1 MNAARNKIGVAECRR
16 KKERAVGYLIGVLIG
31 SCSNVTSGSKKQ
43 SNCSHSDFCSLVA
56 IATTY
61 SATCLAIFTTASYV
75 HPITM
80 ISSSPYNRLYEA
92 VFAFALLTSWTEC
105 FSTTHLQSVKRTHQ
119 STLPSIVFNRI
130 YSSNKQS
137 SITALYSTAEDSS
150 AAPPTP
156 EMTEM
161 DASQKRETPSLTSED
176 KLFITTI
183 YTGCAGNVEAMENSI
198 ATNLENMPPRLT
210 VALQMAAEEG
220 EWKDNEKDAAEFEKQ
235 MVAMGKALQ
244 NVLDVRLRGGRE
256 LLAELLNSGE
266 IRKLD
271 SLIGKSAKEGKL
283 DMSFFSVLSMNM
295 RDANM
300 NDATGDVS
308 LSPILSQGEGQEE
321 VSGEEGQ
328 PASANRLQILQ
339 HIYTRC
345 QEELEKNVAPGMG
358 LLNKVLR
365 TEISSIRT
373 NQLEHYLGPQK
384 TTITSPD
391 GKTINLGGA
400 GKPLVSHT
408 EFVEALANSVTQ
420 IRTLEAAGGTDRL
433 SAVNLVENIRQVA
446 METRV
451 VLVESFGEGSDVVNE
466 FQRDLQPVFRPGS
479 KIDS

>member
-1 MNAARNKIGVAECRR
+1 MIR
-16 KKERAVGYLIGVLIG
+16 
-31 SCSNVTSGSKKQ
+31 
-43 SNCSHSDFCSLVA
+43 
-56 IATTY
+56 TT
-61 SATCLAIFTTASYV
+61 
-75 HPITM
+75 
-80 ISSSPYNRLYEA
+80 RLYEA
-92 VFAFALLTSWTEC
+92 AFAFALLTSQVEC
-105 FSTTHLQSVKRTHQ
+105 FSTPLPGIDRTHT
-119 STLPSIVFNRI
+119 SSIV
-130 YSSNKQS
+130 SNNGYHHANNKH
-137 SITALYSTAEDSS
+137 SITTATTLYSTASEDSS
-150 AAPPTP
+150 SAPPSSSSTS

-161 DASQKRETPSLTSED
+161 DAAQKRETPTLTPED

-183 YTGCAGNVEAMENSI
+183 YTGTAGNVEAMENSI
-198 ATNLENMPPRLT
+198 AANLENMPPRLV
-210 VALQMAAEEG
+210 VALQMAVEKG
-220 EWKDNEKDAAEFEKQ
+220 EWKEDEDDTTETDDAKEFEKQ
-235 MVAMGKALQ
+235 MVAMGEALQ

-295 RDANM
+295 RDAKM
-300 NDATGDVS
+300 NDGGDGEDVS
-308 LSPILSQGEGQEE
+308 LTPTLAQGEGQEE

-328 PASANRLQILQ
+328 PTTGANRLQILQ

-345 QEELEKNVAPGMG
+345 QEELEKTVSPGMG

-365 TEISSIRT
+365 TEISSIRA
-373 NQLEHYLGPQK
+373 NQLDHYLGPQK

-391 GKTINLGGA
+391 GKTIDLGGT
-400 GKPLVSHT
+400 GKPLVSHI
-408 EFVEALANSVTQ
+408 EFVEALSNSVTQ

-446 METRV
+446 MEARM

-479 KIDS
+479 KMET

>member
-1 MNAARNKIGVAECRR
+1 MIR
-16 KKERAVGYLIGVLIG
+16 
-31 SCSNVTSGSKKQ
+31 
-43 SNCSHSDFCSLVA
+43 
-56 IATTY
+56 TT
-61 SATCLAIFTTASYV
+61 
-75 HPITM
+75 
-80 ISSSPYNRLYEA
+80 RLYKA
-92 VFAFALLTSWTEC
+92 VFAFALLTSQVEC
-105 FSTTHLQSVKRTHQ
+105 FSTPHSSSISIDRTHT
-119 STLPSIVFNRI
+119 SSIV
-130 YSSNKQS
+130 SNNGYHRANNKHS
-137 SITALYSTAEDSS
+137 TTTALYSTASEDSS
-150 AAPPTP
+150 SAPPSSSSTP

-161 DASQKRETPSLTSED
+161 DAAQKRETPTLTPED

-183 YTGCAGNVEAMENSI
+183 YTGTAGNVEAMENSI
-198 ATNLENMPPRLT
+198 AANLENMPPRLV
-210 VALQMAAEEG
+210 VALQMAVEKG
-220 EWKDNEKDAAEFEKQ
+220 EWKDVDDTTETDDATEFEKQ
-235 MVAMGKALQ
+235 MVAMGEALQ

-295 RDANM
+295 RDAKM
-300 NDATGDVS
+300 NAGGDGEDVS
-308 LSPILSQGEGQEE
+308 LTPTLAQGEGQEE

-328 PASANRLQILQ
+328 PTTGANRLQILQ

-345 QEELEKNVAPGMG
+345 QEELEKTVSPGMG

-365 TEISSIRT
+365 TEISSIRA
-373 NQLEHYLGPQK
+373 NQLDHYLGPQK

-391 GKTINLGGA
+391 GKTIDLGGT
-400 GKPLVSHT
+400 GKPLVSHI
-408 EFVEALANSVTQ
+408 EFVEALSNSVTQ

-446 METRV
+446 MEARM

-479 KIDS
+479 KVET

>member
-1 MNAARNKIGVAECRR
+1 MIRTARLC
-16 KKERAVGYLIGVLIG
+16 
-31 SCSNVTSGSKKQ
+31 
-43 SNCSHSDFCSLVA
+43 
-56 IATTY
+56 
-61 SATCLAIFTTASYV
+61 
-75 HPITM
+75 
-80 ISSSPYNRLYEA
+80 EA
-92 VFAFALLTSWTEC
+92 VFAFALLTSQAEC
-105 FSTTHLQSVKRTHQ
+105 FSTPRLIDRTHTQ
-119 STLPSIVFNRI
+119 STTIV
-130 YSSNKQS
+130 SNNSYHHANNKH
-137 SITALYSTAEDSS
+137 SITTTTTLYSTASEDNSSS
-150 AAPPTP
+150 APPSSTP

-161 DASQKRETPSLTSED
+161 DAAQKRETPTLTPED

-183 YTGCAGNVEAMENSI
+183 YTGTAGNVEAMENSI
-198 ATNLENMPPRLT
+198 AANLENMPPRLV
-210 VALQMAAEEG
+210 VALQMAVEKG
-220 EWKDNEKDAAEFEKQ
+220 EWKDEDDAETDEEFEKQ
-235 MVAMGKALQ
+235 MVAMGEALQ

-295 RDANM
+295 RDAKM
-300 NDATGDVS
+300 NDAGGDGEDVS
-308 LSPILSQGEGQEE
+308 LSPTLAQGEGQEE

-328 PASANRLQILQ
+328 PTTGANRLQILQ

-345 QEELEKNVAPGMG
+345 QEELEKTVSPGMG

-365 TEISSIRT
+365 TEISSIRA
-373 NQLEHYLGPQK
+373 NQLDHYLGPQK

-391 GKTINLGGA
+391 GKTIDLGGT
-400 GKPLVSHT
+400 GKPLVSHI
-408 EFVEALANSVTQ
+408 EFVEALSNSVTQ

-446 METRV
+446 MEARM

-479 KIDS
+479 KVEA

>member
-1 MNAARNKIGVAECRR
+1 MIRSARVCE
-16 KKERAVGYLIGVLIG
+16 
-31 SCSNVTSGSKKQ
+31 
-43 SNCSHSDFCSLVA
+43 
-56 IATTY
+56 
-61 SATCLAIFTTASYV
+61 
-75 HPITM
+75 
-80 ISSSPYNRLYEA
+80 
-92 VFAFALLTSWTEC
+92 ALLAVALLASHAEC
-105 FSTTHLQSVKRTHQ
+105 FSSTPNLQRVERRIPQ
-119 STLPSIVFNRI
+119 GSTLPSIISDSHVGND
-130 YSSNKQS
+130 KQS
-137 SITALYSTAEDSS
+137 SITALYSTAEDNTS
-150 AAPPTP
+150 AATAATAQT
-156 EMTEM
+156 TEM
-161 DASQKRETPSLTSED
+161 EAAQKRETPSLTSED

-183 YTGCAGNVEAMENSI
+183 YTGCGDNIEAMENSI
-198 ATNLENMPPRLT
+198 AANLENMPPRLV
-210 VALQMAAEEG
+210 VALQMAVDKG
-220 EWKDNEKDAAEFEKQ
+220 EWEDDDADFNKQ
-235 MVAMGKALQ
+235 MVAMGEALQ
-244 NVLDVRLRGGRE
+244 NVLDGRLRGGRE

-295 RDANM
+295 RDAKM
-300 NDATGDVS
+300 NDVTGNVS
-308 LSPILSQGEGQEE
+308 LSPTLAQGEGQEE

-328 PASANRLQILQ
+328 PTVGANRLQILQ

-391 GKTINLGGA
+391 GKTIDLGGT

-408 EFVEALANSVTQ
+408 EFTEALSNAVTQ

-433 SAVNLVENIRQVA
+433 SAVNLVESIRQIA
-446 METRV
+446 MEARV
-451 VLVESFGEGSDVVNE
+451 VLVQSFGEGSDVVNE

>member
-1 MNAARNKIGVAECRR
+1 MIR
-16 KKERAVGYLIGVLIG
+16 
-31 SCSNVTSGSKKQ
+31 
-43 SNCSHSDFCSLVA
+43 
-56 IATTY
+56 TT
-61 SATCLAIFTTASYV
+61 
-75 HPITM
+75 
-80 ISSSPYNRLYEA
+80 RLYEA
-92 VFAFALLTSWTEC
+92 AFALALLTSQAEC
-105 FSTTHLQSVKRTHQ
+105 FSTPLPGIQRTHT
-119 STLPSIVFNRI
+119 SSIV
-130 YSSNKQS
+130 SNNNYHRANNKHS
-137 SITALYSTAEDSS
+137 MTTTTTTLYSTASEDSS
-150 AAPPTP
+150 SAPSSSSSTS

-161 DASQKRETPSLTSED
+161 DAAQKRETPTLTPED

-183 YTGCAGNVEAMENSI
+183 YTGTAGNVEAMENSI
-198 ATNLENMPPRLT
+198 AANLENMPPRLV
-210 VALQMAAEEG
+210 VALQMAVEKG
-220 EWKDNEKDAAEFEKQ
+220 EWKEDEDDTTETDDAKEFEKQ
-235 MVAMGKALQ
+235 MVAMGEALQ

-295 RDANM
+295 RDAKM
-300 NDATGDVS
+300 NDGGDGEDVS
-308 LSPILSQGEGQEE
+308 LSPTLAQGEGQEE

-328 PASANRLQILQ
+328 PTTGANRLQILQ

-345 QEELEKNVAPGMG
+345 QEELEKTVSPGMG

-365 TEISSIRT
+365 TEISSIRA
-373 NQLEHYLGPQK
+373 NQLDHYLGPQK

-391 GKTINLGGA
+391 GKTIDLGGT
-400 GKPLVSHT
+400 GKPLVSHI
-408 EFVEALANSVTQ
+408 EFVEALSNSVTQ

-446 METRV
+446 MEARM

-479 KIDS
+479 KVET

>member
-1 MNAARNKIGVAECRR
+1 MIRTARLC
-16 KKERAVGYLIGVLIG
+16 
-31 SCSNVTSGSKKQ
+31 
-43 SNCSHSDFCSLVA
+43 
-56 IATTY
+56 
-61 SATCLAIFTTASYV
+61 
-75 HPITM
+75 
-80 ISSSPYNRLYEA
+80 EA
-92 VFAFALLTSWTEC
+92 VFAFALLTSQAEC
-105 FSTTHLQSVKRTHQ
+105 FSTPLQGIQRTHT
-119 STLPSIVFNRI
+119 SSIV
-130 YSSNKQS
+130 SNNGYHHANNKH
-137 SITALYSTAEDSS
+137 SITTTTTLYSTASEENSSSS
-150 AAPPTP
+150 APPSSSSTP

-161 DASQKRETPSLTSED
+161 DAAQKRETPTLTPED

-183 YTGCAGNVEAMENSI
+183 YTGTAGNVEAMENSI
-198 ATNLENMPPRLT
+198 AANLENMPPRLV
-210 VALQMAAEEG
+210 VALQMAVEKG
-220 EWKDNEKDAAEFEKQ
+220 EWKDEDDAETDEEFEKQ
-235 MVAMGKALQ
+235 MVAMGEALQ

-295 RDANM
+295 RDAKM
-300 NDATGDVS
+300 NDGGGGEDVS
-308 LSPILSQGEGQEE
+308 LSPTLAQGEGQEE

-328 PASANRLQILQ
+328 PTTGANRLQILQ

-345 QEELEKNVAPGMG
+345 QEELEKTVSPGMG

-365 TEISSIRT
+365 TEISSIRA
-373 NQLEHYLGPQK
+373 NQLDHYLGPQK

-391 GKTINLGGA
+391 GKTIDLGGT
-400 GKPLVSHT
+400 GKPLVSHI
-408 EFVEALANSVTQ
+408 EFVEALSNSVTQ

-446 METRV
+446 MEARM

-479 KIDS
+479 KVEA